1 VNSNNVPTI
10 FIKTAVLTYLLAQI
24 AFYSPMGFSHAD
36 HEKPRFVSNKGNDI
50 GKCDDSLKPCKTIL
64 YAGSQSNKGDIIR
77 VAAGH
82 YQIQDADTLFY
93 LLSDLIPVEGLYNE
107 QTSYSQKNPLN
118 TTRLSGVPLEFA
130 DELTQK
136 GFTVIVDRK
145 GLDIDQSSDLYK
157 KMRVYEQ
164 LKQPKFSENCIDGYA
179 GDHACEKMDLLAHL
193 PLSSF
198 STDPSAANDIW
209 GFYDLN
215 DGREYAII
223 GLRNGIGIV
232 DVTEPES
239 PRVVNTVSSQS
250 TAWRDIKV
258 YQSFNRSEARWQSYA
273 YVTAD
278 SASVGTL
285 VIDLGSLPDSAE
297 IAGSDSRDLSAHNV
311 YLSNSDYST
320 GIALNDL
327 TPYLHIIGSDKRGGA
342 FNSYSLDDPVNP
354 TLIYNHD
361 SQSRVNYS
369 HDVSSMVILD
379 ERKDS
384 QCVNSGPYCEILFDF
399 NEDNFQIWDK
409 TLNASPSRLSTITYA
424 RVSYVHSGWYTED
437 KQVVLVHDELDE
449 QDYNLNTTVRLFEL
463 SDLREPTL
471 LSTWSGPTGAIDHNG
486 FVRGNRYY
494 MSNYTRGMTVL
505 DISDPLNPTEAGFF
519 DTYPLSD
526 ETSFNG
532 AWGVYPYLPSG
543 NILISDINSGLYIVR
558 DNTRAPSQG
567 NVRFDAATY
576 SVQEANTL
584 EVTVERNDGSQGD
597 VSVKWALIAGATDD
611 ADVEL
616 NSGTLSWSDGQSQSQ
631 AISITIKADE
641 NLEPLESFLIQLYD
655 PTGFVSLASPNT
667 SVISIAASTG
677 NSAPVAGAGNDVS
690 VTAGESISLQGSGSD
705 VDSTDLVF
713 LWEQL
718 SGESVTLDDPNIA
731 ELTFTAPSSAGSLTF
746 QLTVT
751 DEQGANDS
759 DSVIVTV
766 TAATTPPPPEPEPPA
781 PKKGGGGSTG
791 YLILIL
797 LLVFFSSRRRII
809 LQR

>member
-1 VNSNNVPTI
+1 MNSDNDPSM
-10 FIKTAVLTYLLAQI
+10 FINTTLITYLLLQL
-24 AFYSPMGFSHAD
+24 AFYSPLGFSHAE
-36 HEKPRFVSNKGNDI
+36 HEKPRFVSNKGSDI
-50 GKCDDSLKPCKTIL
+50 GKCDDAFNPCKTIL

-82 YQIQDADTLFY
+82 YPIKDTDTLFY
-93 LLSDLIPVEGLYNE
+93 LLSDLIPVEGLYSE
-107 QTSYSQKNPLN
+107 QTAYSEKNTVN
-118 TTRLSGVPLEFA
+118 KTRLSGVPLEFA
-130 DELTQK
+130 DALAQK

-145 GLDIDQSSDLYK
+145 GVDIDQSSDLYQ

-164 LKQPKFSENCIDGYA
+164 LKQPKFSETCVDGYA

-232 DVTEPES
+232 DVSEPES
-239 PRVVNTVSSQS
+239 PSVVNTLSSQS

-258 YQSFNRSEARWQSYA
+258 YQSFNRSEGRWQSYA

-285 VIDLGSLPDSAE
+285 VIDLGGLPDSAE
-297 IAGSDSRDLSAHNV
+297 IAGADTTDLSAHNV
-311 YLSNSDYST
+311 YLSNSDYAT
-320 GIALNDL
+320 GIALNEL

-342 FNSYSLDDPVNP
+342 FNSYALNDPVNP
-354 TLIYNHD
+354 SLVYSHN

-424 RVSYVHSGWYTED
+424 QVSYVHSGWYTED

-505 DISDPLNPTEAGFF
+505 DLSDPLNPAEAGYF
-519 DTYPLSD
+519 DTFPLSD

-543 NILISDINSGLYIVR
+543 NILISDINSGLYVVR
-558 DNTRAPSQG
+558 DNTRAPLQG

-576 SVQEANTL
+576 SVQEGDTL
-584 EVTVERNDGSQGD
+584 EVNVQRNDGHQGE

-611 ADVEL
+611 ADVEM
-616 NSGTLSWSDGQSQSQ
+616 NSGTLSWLDGQSQSQ
-631 AISITIKADE
+631 TISIAIKADE
-641 NLEPLESFLIQLYD
+641 NLEPQESFLIRLYD
-655 PTGFVSLASPNT
+655 PTGSLALASPGI
-667 SVISIAASTG
+667 SVISIPASTG
-677 NSAPVAGAGNDVS
+677 NSAPIAEAGEDAS
-690 VTAGESISLQGSGSD
+690 VTAGESITLQGSGSD
-705 VDSTDLVF
+705 ADSADLVF

-718 SGESVTLDDPNIA
+718 SGESVTLDDPNSA
-731 ELTFTAPSSAGSLTF
+731 ELTFTAPSSSGSLTF

-751 DEQGANDS
+751 DDQGANDS
-759 DSVIVTV
+759 DTVTVTV
-766 TAATTPPPPEPEPPA
+766 TAATTPPAPEPAA
-781 PKKGGGGSTG
+781 PKRGGGGAIG
-791 YLILIL
+791 YLALVL
-797 LLVFFSSRRRII
+797 LLVFFSHRKIGIIRR
-809 LQR
+809 